1 MIDVCKLVSSLIE
14 MLRYCDVSP
23 VLYRFAVPVSKFEV
37 WSVQS
42 ILLLCLGAPEFPI
55 LYHANKILRCT
66 IDRLLR
72 VMKRVW
78 IWPVFA
84 V

>member
-1 MIDVCKLVSSLIE
+1 